1 MPTENFPQESQFES
15 DFNLEDEYTPEPL
28 APAGTYRGHVIS
40 VSFDPTQ
47 QAIVWQVVL
56 QGNGSYMSDGKTPV
70 DGSRH
75 YFRNWLPRPGDENIM
90 TPSGRSTKRAAKISM
105 MSKFAEGM
113 KIQMNT
119 KDAIIQGI
127 TEGTWMGIPVFAK
140 LSLNTYQGNTRNQI
154 DSMTRD
160 ESGETIEVSTPDG
173 DMPF

>member
-1 MPTENFPQESQFES
+1 MNEHLPQESQFES

-28 APAGTYRGHVIS
+28 APAGTYRGHVTA
-40 VSFDPTQ
+40 VTFDPAQ

-56 QGNGSYMSDGKTPV
+56 QGNGSYMSDGKTPI

-90 TPSGRSTKRAAKISM
+90 TPSGRSTKRTAKINM
-105 MSKFAEGM
+105 MTKFAEGM
-113 KIQMNT
+113 EISMNT
-119 KDAIIQGI
+119 KDAIIKGI
-127 TEGTWMGIPVFAK
+127 TEGEWLGIPVFAK

-160 ESGETIEVSTPDG
+160 YTGDIIEVTRD
-173 DMPF
+173 DDTLPF